1 MRKIRNKTSFHQEGI
16 QSVTKEC
23 SVKVSEIRGKQ
34 RKLNITELTE
44 NERTEIT
51 TEKKDWTIHY
61 FLCFT
66 HRGNKMR

>member
-1 MRKIRNKTSFHQEGI
+1 M
-16 QSVTKEC
+16 TKEC

-51 TEKKDWTIHY
+51 TEKKKTGPFIISY
-61 FLCFT
+61 ALPT
-66 HRGNKMR
+66 EEIK